1 MQGRSGSRSGV
12 LQWVVVLV
20 VGVLVVTVVL
30 GLNLIPRLNDGQKV
44 LDAARPAFAP
54 ERVIG
59 ARAGIDII
67 SKNVDLADPIGTSS
81 GTGAAEVPKLIAFVS
96 QQTGLSQA
104 EVLAALQENFPHTT
118 ALLQAIPLS
127 SVSAEFPALFAFLE
141 KALNVSEAELLAA
154 LGTNFPRLTQSIVN
168 LPTVTAGWDNIQNI
182 GEATRFDGTQITT
195 VPDLRT
201 YFSADLIPILETQQ
215 SNFASLDGTS
225 SVNWVAPL
233 LLIVGLVVIGFAALM
248 IALNL
253 RGPVSRGL
261 AIASASVVLVVGVG
275 VVALVLVLSL
285 TPRVS
290 NGQELL
296 DALRPA
302 NVVERVKGDRDG
314 ITMVSAIVDTE
325 DPIMTAEGGAAA
337 EVPKLIAFVSQQTG
351 LSQAEVVAALQEN
364 FPHTTALLL
373 AIPLSS
379 VTEEL
384 PGLLAFLEKAL
395 GVTEAELLEAL
406 GANFPGLA
414 QSIVTLP
421 TVTEGWN
428 NVQDIGAAT
437 RFDGTPVKTVP
448 DVRTYFASDVIPVL
462 ETQRENYENLVS
474 TSNIDFIGPLVLIV
488 GIIVVI
494 YGLLMVFLA
503 WRLEREAS
511 LAIGP
516 SPRPAT
522 SPQS

>member
-1 MQGRSGSRSGV
+1 MQNKSGSRSGV

-20 VGVLVVTVVL
+20 VGALVATVVL
-30 GLNLIPRLNDGQKV
+30 ALNLIPRLNDGQKV
-44 LDAARPAFAP
+44 LDAARPAFAS
-54 ERVIG
+54 ERVTG

-67 SKNVDLADPIGTSS
+67 SANVDMADPIGTTS

-96 QQTGLSQA
+96 QQTGLSEA
-104 EVLAALQENFPHTT
+104 EVVAALQENFPHTT

-141 KALNVSEAELLAA
+141 KTLGVTNAELLEA
-154 LGTNFPRLTQSIVN
+154 LGANFPRLTQSIVN
-168 LPTVTAGWDNIQNI
+168 LPTVTAGWDSIQNI
-182 GEATRFDGTQITT
+182 DGATRFDGTPIKT

-201 YFSADLIPILETQQ
+201 YFSADLIPVLESQK
-215 SNFASLDGTS
+215 SNYDSLDGTS
-225 SVNWVAPL
+225 TVDWIAPL
-233 LLIVGLVVIGFAALM
+233 LLIVGIVVVLFAALM
-248 IALNL
+248 IWLNL
-253 RGPVSRGL
+253 RGPVSRRL

-275 VVALVLVLSL
+275 VVALVLSTSL
-285 TPRVS
+285 VPRVS
-290 NGQELL
+290 DGQELL
-296 DALRPA
+296 DALAPA
-302 NVVERVKGDRDG
+302 NVAERVQGDRDG
-314 ITMVSAIVDTE
+314 ITMVSAIVDAE

-351 LSQAEVVAALQEN
+351 LSEAEVLAALQEN

-384 PGLLAFLEKAL
+384 PGLFAFLEKTL
-395 GVTEAELLEAL
+395 GVTNAELLEAL

-414 QSIVTLP
+414 QSIVSLP
-421 TVTEGWN
+421 TVTNGWN
-428 NVQDIGAAT
+428 DVQNIGAAT

-448 DVRTYFASDVIPVL
+448 DVRSYFSSDVIPVL

-474 TSNIDFIGPLVLIV
+474 ISNIDFIGPLVLIV

-494 YGLLMVFLA
+494 YGLLMVLLA
-503 WRLEREAS
+503 WRLERDSSPAS
-511 LAIGP
+511 RP
-516 SPRPAT
+516 SLTPAT
-522 SPQS
+522 SPPS